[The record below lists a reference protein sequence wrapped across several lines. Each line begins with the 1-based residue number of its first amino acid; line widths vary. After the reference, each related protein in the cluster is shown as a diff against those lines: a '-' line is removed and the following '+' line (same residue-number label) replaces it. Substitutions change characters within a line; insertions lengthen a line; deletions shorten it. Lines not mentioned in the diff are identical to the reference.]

1 MKRTFKKTIA
11 SVLALLLAFG
21 LVACSD
27 GGDGFTDYSNGGL
40 EYELPDSFGEIDVNY
55 ADYAYTSKEFP
66 GLEVMMYF
74 YSTEQL
80 ISDIYLKSSSTVKE
94 YADWFV
100 HQNGYVGVEEDYD
113 EEEKKIVLKYFYEDG
128 SESYFF
134 YDYIV
139 RNEYMLYHVTFAC
152 NPDDR
157 EAYEPSFEEW
167 TSRISMIY

>member
-1 MKRTFKKTIA
+1 M
-11 SVLALLLAFG
+11 LLLAFG
-21 LVACSD
+21 LVACGD

-55 ADYAYTSKEFP
+55 ADYAYTSKDFP

-80 ISDIYLKSSSTVKE
+80 VSDIYLKSSSTVKE

-100 HQNGYVGVEEDYD
+100 NQNGYKDVEEKYD
-113 EEEKKIVLKYFYEDG
+113 EEEKMITLRYFYDEG
-128 SESYFF
+128 IESYFF
-134 YDYIV
+134 FDYIV

-152 NPDDR
+152 NPEDR
-157 EAYEPSFEEW
+157 EAYESHFEDW